1 MTIYKVSEL
10 LDIVQRMSDEGYEYV
25 EIDESDLFFEPDAAF
40 DSLDFGVI
48 LTRDSAEGFAI
59 LKATEVPEDYQYKPR

>member
-10 LDIVQRMSDEGYEYV
+10 LEVIRKISDKGYKYV

-48 LTRDSAEGFAI
+48 LSRDSAEEFAI
-59 LKATEVPEDYQYKPR
+59 LKAVEVPEDYRYEPQ